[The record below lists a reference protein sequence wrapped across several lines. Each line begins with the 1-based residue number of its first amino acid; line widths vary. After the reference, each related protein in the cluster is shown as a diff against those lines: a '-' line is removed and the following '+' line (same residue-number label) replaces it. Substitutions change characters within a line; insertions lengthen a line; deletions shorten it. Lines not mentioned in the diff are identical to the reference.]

1 MSNAFVNRF
10 LSPGPAPSMDATVF
24 GLLPKEAADYSK
36 DFNLKNIVIAGD
48 TQQNKLFLASS
59 SHRARDILDTV
70 EKVVDYVVDQC
81 DLELPGTA

>member
-10 LSPGPAPSMDATVF
+10 LRPQPPPLMDATVF
-24 GLLPKEAADYSK
+24 GLLPADAADYSK
-36 DFNLKNIVIAGD
+36 GFNLKNIVIAGD
-48 TQQNKLFLASS
+48 TQANRFFLAAST
-59 SHRARDILDTV
+59 HKAREILDTV